1 MTASSPDSPSHDLTR
16 VEGLPVY
23 TYDDES
29 LGVVTRVVSTQ
40 GSNPRRY
47 IVVKGNLYATGEYY
61 VPEAEIQRVGQARI
75 LLQTTRDDLA
85 EFDWFKR
92 PEGILSTN

>member
-1 MTASSPDSPSHDLTR
+1 MTNQSSHDLSR
-16 VEGLPVY
+16 AEGMPVF

-29 LGVVTRVVSTQ
+29 LGIVARVVSTQ
-40 GSNPRRY
+40 GSEPRRY
-47 IVVKGNLYATGEYY
+47 LVVKGNLYATGEYY
-61 VPEAEIQRVGQARI
+61 VPESEIQRVGQVRI

-92 PEGILSTN
+92 PDGLLSQ